1 MASSV
6 FNSESNIGYVG
17 FKQSH
22 YNSDSRF
29 NIGKGIN
36 EGYTQLLTLRY
47 FGKKHKMTL
56 AYKFEVSIV
65 EKLEKIS
72 DIPQIYTNNKCISSS
87 YKNNL

>member
-1 MASSV
+1 MASSA

-72 DIPQIYTNNKCISSS
+72 DVPQIYTNNECISSS
-87 YKNNL
+87 